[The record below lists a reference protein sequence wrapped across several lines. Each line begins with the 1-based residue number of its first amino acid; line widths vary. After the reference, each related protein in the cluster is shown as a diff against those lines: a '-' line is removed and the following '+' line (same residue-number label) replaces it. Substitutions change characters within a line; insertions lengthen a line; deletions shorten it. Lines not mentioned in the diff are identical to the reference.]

1 MRASRAV
8 PVIIIVLVAALA
20 APSAGTAGP
29 PGPPRSLRVLGF
41 NVHAGTGADGRL
53 DLERVARVIENSGA
67 DVAALQEV
75 DVHWSARSDYRDQA
89 AELARLTGMNVFFAP
104 IYDLDPEPGHSARR
118 RFGVAVL
125 SRYPIEAARNHLITR
140 LSTIEPDPVPA
151 LAPGLAEVLVRV
163 GTRPVR
169 VYTTHLDHRADPAVR
184 RAQVADTLDVIEDRQ
199 GGREATLLLGDFN
212 AEPGAPELGPLFTRL
227 TDVWPAV
234 HQGAPSGSGATYPA
248 HAPRARIDY
257 VTFAGAGQ
265 VLRAR
270 SAEVP
275 AVLASDHRPVSAE
288 FALT

>member
-1 MRASRAV
+1 M
-8 PVIIIVLVAALA
+8 IIIVLVAALA
-20 APSAGTAGP
+20 LPSAGTAGTVRT
-29 PGPPRSLRVLGF
+29 PGPPRPLRVLDF
-41 NVHAGTGADGRL
+41 NIHAGTGTDGRL
-53 DLERVARVIENSGA
+53 DLERVAGVIVNSGA

-75 DVHWSARSDYRDQA
+75 DVHWSARSDHRDQA
-89 AELARLTGMNVFFAP
+89 AELGRLTGMHVFFAP
-104 IYDLDPEPGHSARR
+104 IYDLDPEPGHEKRR

-125 SRYPIEAARNHLITR
+125 SRHPIEAARNHPITR

-151 LAPGLAEVLVRV
+151 LAPGLAEVLIRV

-184 RAQVADTLDVIEDRQ
+184 RAQVADTLRVMGGAGRGK

-212 AEPGAPELGPLFTRL
+212 AEPDAPELGPLFARM

-234 HQGAPSGSGATYPA
+234 RPGAPPGSGATYPA
-248 HAPRARIDY
+248 DAPRSRIDY
-257 VTFAGAGQ
+257 VTFTGPGR

-275 AVLASDHRPVSAE
+275 AVLASDHLPVSAE
-288 FALT
+288 FALS